1 MSTPSLRPIDA
12 DWTNSGVISA
22 LKRLAGRGSAKQL
35 VDSNPW
41 LFMTC
46 WEEAMAI
53 SGLCNRKLACT
64 RIKLG
69 AFLEEQAVSESETL
83 MEPGTVVLSNLT
95 VKGRVAQLYFDAYAT
110 AVWTSAHA
118 EYLAGVEAGIEE
130 PPAPNVFAVPSAFTS
145 MDLSDLYSR
154 RLHPKSCPKAT
165 SPLLQL
171 VARSTNPGARGWDP
185 VLEASLKTPGIRRV
199 ITREYEVCL
208 SGLHPQLHPA
218 LRPNWQK
225 RFNIIRVIAEKCSN
239 DATNA
244 CIMKLAVQ
252 SKEVVRRMLASTMA
266 NSTAMHTALSR
277 LGHPV
282 RHLCQPPIQLP
293 HAGMEAA
300 MVAFVQAGAS
310 LAAGTYTLLH
320 EAVAAKFVRAQRRA
334 DGLQWAMGW
343 LGKGTM
349 DVASRTTLVDIAGD
363 VWATAFKSNFISL
376 WMHGMSKK
384 LRISRLDPVQHSAV
398 HSMNAVTKLCAALT
412 EDDQLMV
419 QRLVLQD
426 PAAPTRTMAEV
437 ASILGIL
444 GESSIPNSF
453 KNAPEAISVLATLG
467 ESNAAK
473 LLAYARAAW
482 VREQVVVV
490 DFGDDVRLR
499 QVETLMRR
507 MRRKPTGSI
516 TDAYR
521 VLPTHATCLCICT
534 ECQRVTNAHV
544 FNCVADKPAG
554 VFNEIGVSQ
563 SMIRWQ
569 YVGKSDKDC
578 MHCSKRSSAALRTAM
593 TFQEYMR
600 KRKIEDEEVD
610 DEALNTLMAPRA
622 ATSVESGI
630 AARVRRDAKN
640 ALEQRAVAAAC
651 GDSTM
656 LTIPLVGRALRVYDS
671 WYSLC
676 SYCAAV
682 TRVTAAHRYGSEV
695 CCLRCDHQMLYRA
708 EDGEGL
714 VEKATEKMSER
725 VCRYCGFGA
734 QCFQFLTLHLQSN
747 QMSSFLCSQLTQ
759 SAAGRGG
766 SK

>member
-1 MSTPSLRPIDA
+1 
-12 DWTNSGVISA
+12 
-22 LKRLAGRGSAKQL
+22 L

-343 LGKGTM
+343 LGANRNAFELLILDRGFV
-349 DVASRTTLVDIAGD
+349 DRTAILACT
-363 VWATAFKSNFISL
+363 ATAI
-376 WMHGMSKK
+376 
-384 LRISRLDPVQHSAV
+384 LDP
-398 HSMNAVTKLCAALT
+398 CALRPN
-412 EDDQLMV
+412 L
-419 QRLVLQD
+419 LS
-426 PAAPTRTMAEV
+426 V
-437 ASILGIL
+437 ACVSQ
-444 GESSIPNSF
+444 
-453 KNAPEAISVLATLG
+453 
-467 ESNAAK
+467 
-473 LLAYARAAW
+473 ARALW
-482 VREQVVVV
+482 
-490 DFGDDVRLR
+490 
-499 QVETLMRR
+499 TL
-507 MRRKPTGSI
+507 P
-516 TDAYR
+516 
-521 VLPTHATCLCICT
+521 L
-534 ECQRVTNAHV
+534 
-544 FNCVADKPAG
+544 
-554 VFNEIGVSQ
+554 
-563 SMIRWQ
+563 
-569 YVGKSDKDC
+569 
-578 MHCSKRSSAALRTAM
+578 ALRWLTSPEM
-593 TFQEYMR
+593 CGQPHSSP
-600 KRKIEDEEVD
+600 
-610 DEALNTLMAPRA
+610 TLYPCGCMA
-622 ATSVESGI
+622 
-630 AARVRRDAKN
+630 
-640 ALEQRAVAAAC
+640 
-651 GDSTM
+651 
-656 LTIPLVGRALRVYDS
+656 
-671 WYSLC
+671 
-676 SYCAAV
+676 
-682 TRVTAAHRYGSEV
+682 
-695 CCLRCDHQMLYRA
+695 
-708 EDGEGL
+708 
-714 VEKATEKMSER
+714 
-725 VCRYCGFGA
+725 
-734 QCFQFLTLHLQSN
+734 
-747 QMSSFLCSQLTQ
+747 
-759 SAAGRGG
+759 
-766 SK
+766 